1 MRIKVMSIT
10 LMVLVG
16 VFAGCSAKK
25 INENVDTVTEDVRQF
40 GDKAIEKH

>member
-1 MRIKVMSIT
+1 MRFGALI
-10 LMVLVG
+10 LMMTVLVG

-40 GDKAIEKH
+40 GDKALEKH